1 MNKSNDL
8 IFTNIEPDKIQIYKD
23 VDLNSLF
30 NLNYN
35 FDLLKGIIGALL
47 KNQQTLQKQLEL
59 VNYVKNENDK
69 TIQSLKNEIIEI
81 KEKYTTR
88 EDFVKVEDKMNKVN
102 EIYQVF
108 DEQQTK
114 SKHQYILFYFIR
126 FGL

>member
-1 MNKSNDL
+1 MNSSNDL

-108 DEQQTK
+108 DEQLTK
-114 SKHQYILFYFIR
+114 SKHQNILFY
-126 FGL
+126 